1 MNIAQV
7 QVAIFYD
14 VNSPIDFDGLSY
26 FIRRDV
32 KNIIGLELQNMQLFG
47 VLPTDAPPEIPRLQ
61 LNSANNKL
69 RVVSSLQRFDLF
81 FERLDT
87 DNEVKLDVFYTLLDK
102 IFNIHES
109 LNAKIIRVGLIAL
122 KTEVDDTPN
131 ITIANTNLNAKG
143 VGDFSG
149 LSDVH
154 LMFNRRFVLEGLD
167 FNCHLTLMP
176 GTDLLRGRSLLVK
189 QIDVSSFED
198 VIFYQKYNPDLIKKA
213 FCEKI
218 AEY

>member
-1 MNIAQV
+1 M
-7 QVAIFYD
+7 
-14 VNSPIDFDGLSY
+14 
-26 FIRRDV
+26 
-32 KNIIGLELQNMQLFG
+32 
-47 VLPTDAPPEIPRLQ
+47 
-61 LNSANNKL
+61 
-69 RVVSSLQRFDLF
+69 
-81 FERLDT
+81 
-87 DNEVKLDVFYTLLDK
+87 
-102 IFNIHES
+102 
-109 LNAKIIRVGLIAL
+109 GLIAL